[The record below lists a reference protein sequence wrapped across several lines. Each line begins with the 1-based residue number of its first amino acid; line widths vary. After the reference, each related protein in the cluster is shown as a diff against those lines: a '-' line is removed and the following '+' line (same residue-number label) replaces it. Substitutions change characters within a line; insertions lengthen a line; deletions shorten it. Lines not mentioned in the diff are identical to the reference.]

1 MNQVDKEKILQARI
15 RELETEVGKLKQR
28 KKYGL
33 VWEANPEDI
42 VLQCQENIPV
52 FEEVKSRRVITDEA
66 RPMNILIEGDNYHAL
81 STLNYTHRNKIDV
94 IYVDPP
100 YNTGA
105 KDWKYNN
112 QYVDA
117 NDQWRHS
124 KWLSFMEK
132 RLKLAKRLLK
142 KNGVLIVMID
152 EHEVHHLG
160 LLLESLFPEAY
171 RQMVT
176 IIVNPKGVTQG
187 RFSRV
192 EEYAQFCFLGN
203 AGVKGLGDDLL
214 TPEADE
220 EEEDNGVPRWK
231 GLLRS
236 GTNATRADRKRMFYP
251 VLIDPERQAVLDV
264 GDPVPF
270 DQEPDFNTPIKG
282 LTPVFPIRSDNSLGN
297 WSVGHTTLKTLIDK
311 GYVAVGAYDEKRNSY
326 GISYLSKKPQDQIAA
341 GILEIVRYDER
352 RNVVEVRYKDVAER
366 QIKTVWHRT
375 SHDAGAYGSDLLK
388 NIMGKPGTFPFP
400 KSLYAVRDCLAAVCR
415 DRKDALILDF
425 FAGSGTTGHAV
436 LELTKELGGNRRFIL
451 CTNNENNICG
461 EVTYER
467 VKRVIKGYKNIKGE
481 RVAGLGGNLLYYK
494 TDLVN
499 VERLNRV
506 SDEAKI
512 KVTFQVGEMIAIRE
526 DTLFEREKNEWWQIF
541 EGNGRLTAIYFKED
555 KSQLPPLAAKLTEE
569 TVPIALYIFSWG
581 KNEYKSDY
589 STDNIRVEDI
599 PEPILEVYKEI
610 NRV

>member
-1 MNQVDKEKILQARI
+1 MSQESKEAVFQARV
-15 RELETEVGKLKQR
+15 RALEAEIEVLKKR

-33 VWEANPEDI
+33 VWEASPEE
-42 VLQCQENIPV
+42 VGLQCQETIPILKD
-52 FEEVKSRRVITDEA
+52 VKSKGIVTDKS
-66 RPMNILIEGDNYHAL
+66 RPMNLLIEGDNYHVL
-81 STLNYTHRNKIDV
+81 SALNYTHQKKIDL
-94 IYVDPP
+94 IYIDPP

-105 KDWKYNN
+105 NDWKYNN

-132 RLKLAKRLLK
+132 RLQLAKRLLK
-142 KNGVLIVMID
+142 TDGVLIVMID
-152 EHEVHHLG
+152 EHEVHQLG
-160 LLLESLFPEAY
+160 MLLESIFPTAY

-176 IIVNPKGVTQG
+176 IVVNPKGVTQG

-192 EEYAQFCFLGN
+192 EEYAHFCFLGN
-203 AGVKGLGDDLL
+203 ATVKGIGDDLL
-214 TPEADE
+214 TPEIDE
-220 EEEDNGVPRWK
+220 EDEGNGTPRWK

-264 GDPVPF
+264 GEPVPF
-270 DQEPDFNTPIKG
+270 DQEPDFDTPIKG

-297 WSVGHTTLKTLIDK
+297 WSVGAPTLKTLIDK
-311 GYVAVGAYDEKRNSY
+311 GYVGVGAYDERRNTY
-326 GISYLSKKPQDQIAA
+326 GISYLSKKPQAQIVA
-341 GILEIVRYDER
+341 GILEIVSYDER
-352 RNVVEVRYKDVAER
+352 RNLVEVRYNDVAER
-366 QIKTVWHRT
+366 QVKTVWHRT

-388 NIMGKPGTFPFP
+388 NIMGKTGSFPFP
-400 KSLYAVRDCLAAVCR
+400 KSLYAVRDCIAAVCR

-436 LELTKELGGNRRFIL
+436 LELTKEMGGNRRFIL
-451 CTNNENNICG
+451 CTNNENNIC
-461 EVTYER
+461 EDVTYER
-467 VKRVIKGYKNIKGE
+467 MKRVIKGYKNTKGE
-481 RVAGLGGNLLYYK
+481 KVEGLGGNLAYFK
-494 TDLVN
+494 TDFVN
-499 VERLNRV
+499 VGKLSRV

-526 DTLFEREKNEWWQIF
+526 DTLEEKEKGEWWQIF
-541 EGNGRLTAIYFKED
+541 EGGGRRTAIYFKED
-555 KSQLPPLAAKLTEE
+555 KSQLPALVTKLEKDSLPT
-569 TVPIALYIFSWG
+569 ALYVFSWG

-589 STDNIRVEDI
+589 STKTIRVEDI

-610 NRV
+610 NRL